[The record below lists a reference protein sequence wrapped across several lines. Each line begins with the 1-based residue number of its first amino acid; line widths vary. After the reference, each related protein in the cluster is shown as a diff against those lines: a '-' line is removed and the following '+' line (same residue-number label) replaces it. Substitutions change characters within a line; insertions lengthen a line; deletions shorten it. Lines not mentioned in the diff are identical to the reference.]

1 MAKTLNIFKDL
12 LVDIVLAISC
22 MSFVFSC
29 LLFLGLKNVTK
40 SSVVILIV
48 LAGFLIAI
56 TVVRFIFK
64 DLMDAKL
71 YYIPIGF
78 LCITALLYII
88 IDSKLLVLLMVFIL
102 GILCIFQIV
111 LKYAERI
118 GTVVMLFFHLP
129 CILYFTIYCV
139 FGIFSYSD
147 DTYLIPMISAL
158 NIMIVYNIIRYF
170 KVKKVKRYSI

>member
-102 GILCIFQIV
+102 GILCK
-111 LKYAERI
+111 L
-118 GTVVMLFFHLP
+118 
-129 CILYFTIYCV
+129 C
-139 FGIFSYSD
+139 
-147 DTYLIPMISAL
+147 
-158 NIMIVYNIIRYF
+158 
-170 KVKKVKRYSI
+170 